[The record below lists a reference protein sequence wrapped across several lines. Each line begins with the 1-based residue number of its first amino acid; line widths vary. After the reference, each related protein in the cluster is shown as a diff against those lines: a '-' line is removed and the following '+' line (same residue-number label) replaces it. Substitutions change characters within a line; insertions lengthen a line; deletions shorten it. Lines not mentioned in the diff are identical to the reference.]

1 MKKKLAF
8 LLCLVMVLSLA
19 GSALAAQATPNG
31 EFPITNEKVTLRVFA
46 PSIPTIIDLATN
58 EFTVWYEERTGVRIE
73 WITAPQES
81 ASDVLNMM
89 LAGNDLPDII
99 LGVQVSPATEELYGT
114 AEKMFLP
121 LNDLIDKYAPN
132 FKAILDARP
141 EVKAQITALDGN
153 IYALP
158 SIQDCY
164 HCSYSQKMWVN
175 HHWLEKLGIKA
186 PTTTDEFYDMLVA
199 FRDRDPNGNGIKD
212 EIPLIGAK
220 ENEGWFQSVTGF
232 VLNAFVYD
240 SGVYVPIKDYVTKDG
255 VVDTAINKEG
265 YREGLRYL
273 QKLYKE
279 GLIYPDS
286 LTMKYDQVKALA
298 LAEEELV
305 GAAPAG
311 HSAMFL
317 DIVTN
322 PERYSHYSALAPLQG
337 PDGTRNVTHF
347 PYSAVETGEFIITEV
362 NPYPEI
368 SMRWA
373 DDFYNYRTSMARAW
387 GKEGEGWREA
397 EQGELGLDGE
407 TPALFKTL
415 VPFDEQAQNENWSWL
430 GIEFTDNA
438 LWNGINVTT
447 PDMDL
452 YSADGFEKLLWVET
466 EDKYEPY
473 KSDEYKELPGLRMNS
488 IDTDELTMLQI
499 QLKNYIEESRSRFII
514 GDLNLDNDW
523 ETYLGNLKD
532 LGLDRYLEL
541 KQIAYDAAFKN
552 GN

>member
-186 PTTTDEFYDMLVA
+186 PTTTDEF
-199 FRDRDPNGNGIKD
+199 
-212 EIPLIGAK
+212 
-220 ENEGWFQSVTGF
+220 
-232 VLNAFVYD
+232 
-240 SGVYVPIKDYVTKDG
+240 
-255 VVDTAINKEG
+255 
-265 YREGLRYL
+265 
-273 QKLYKE
+273 
-279 GLIYPDS
+279 
-286 LTMKYDQVKALA
+286 
-298 LAEEELV
+298 
-305 GAAPAG
+305 
-311 HSAMFL
+311 
-317 DIVTN
+317 
-322 PERYSHYSALAPLQG
+322 
-337 PDGTRNVTHF
+337 
-347 PYSAVETGEFIITEV
+347 
-362 NPYPEI
+362 
-368 SMRWA
+368 
-373 DDFYNYRTSMARAW
+373 
-387 GKEGEGWREA
+387 
-397 EQGELGLDGE
+397 
-407 TPALFKTL
+407 
-415 VPFDEQAQNENWSWL
+415 
-430 GIEFTDNA
+430 
-438 LWNGINVTT
+438 
-447 PDMDL
+447 
-452 YSADGFEKLLWVET
+452 
-466 EDKYEPY
+466 
-473 KSDEYKELPGLRMNS
+473 
-488 IDTDELTMLQI
+488 
-499 QLKNYIEESRSRFII
+499 
-514 GDLNLDNDW
+514 
-523 ETYLGNLKD
+523 
-532 LGLDRYLEL
+532 
-541 KQIAYDAAFKN
+541 
-552 GN
+552 

>member
-1 MKKKLAF
+1 MKKTLAF
-8 LLCLVMVLSLA
+8 VLLAVMLLTISGAA
-19 GSALAAQATPNG
+19 GAEVAAPGT
-31 EFPITNEKVTLRVFA
+31 FPITTEKVTLKVFA

-58 EFTVWYEERTGVRIE
+58 KFTLWYEERTGVHIE

-99 LGVQVSPATEELYGT
+99 LGVQVSPSTEELYGT
-114 AEKMFLP
+114 AEKMFVP
-121 LNDLIDKYAPN
+121 LNDLIDQYAPN
-132 FKAILDARP
+132 FKAIMEARP

-158 SIQDCY
+158 SLQDCY

-175 HHWLEKLGIKA
+175 HDWLKKLNIEP
-186 PTTTDEFYDMLVA
+186 PTTTEEFYNMLVA
-199 FRDRDPNGNGIKD
+199 FRDQDPNGNGLKD

-220 ENEGWFQSVTGF
+220 ENEGWYQSVTGF
-232 VLNAFVYD
+232 ILNAFVYD
-240 SGVYVPIKDYVTKDG
+240 SGVYNAVKDYVTKDG
-255 VVDTAINKEG
+255 VVDTSINKDG

-273 QKLYKE
+273 NKLYTE

-322 PERYSHYSALAPLQG
+322 PERYSHYSALAPLKG
-337 PDGTRNVTHF
+337 PEGVQHVTHF
-347 PYSAVETGEFIITEV
+347 PYFPVTTGEFIITEK

-373 DDFYNYRTSMARAW
+373 DDFYGYETSMARAW
-387 GKEGEGWREA
+387 GKEGEGWRKA
-397 EQGELGLDGE
+397 EPGELGLDGV
-407 TPALFKTL
+407 TPAIFKTL
-415 VPFDEQAQNENWSWL
+415 IPFDEQAQNDNWSWL
-430 GIEFTDNA
+430 GIEYTDNV

-452 YSADGFEKLLWVET
+452 YSAEGFEKLLWVET
-466 EDKYEPY
+466 ENKYEPY
-473 KSDEYKELPGLRMNS
+473 KTEDYKELPGLRMNS
-488 IDTDELTMLQI
+488 VDTDELTMLQI

-523 ETYLGNLKD
+523 DAYIKNLND
-532 LGLDRYLEL
+532 LGLARYLEL
-541 KQIAYDAAFKN
+541 KQIAYDAAFKK
-552 GN
+552 